1 MNDTHAPSDTR
12 SEPGQYEIRLKGHLD
27 ARWAAWFDGL
37 SLTQESDGTTVIHG
51 SVVDQAA
58 LAWLAELWE
67 EQVRQRGSCPPH
79 CSCWAPF
86 HSLLAS
92 SASPSWP
99 AAPRSRRPTHPFASP
114 VPVVPSEPS
123 PRDGQLVGVIR
134 PLAFSPRPRASNASL
149 IADSG

>member
-1 MNDTHAPSDTR
+1 MGRLVRRTESH
-12 SEPGQYEIRLKGHLD
+12 PGERRHNCHPWLGRGPGR
-27 ARWAAWFDGL
+27 A
-37 SLTQESDGTTVIHG
+37 
-51 SVVDQAA
+51 
-58 LAWLAELWE
+58 AWLAELWE

-86 HSLLAS
+86 HSLLAF

-99 AAPRSRRPTHPFASP
+99 TAPRSRRPTHPFASP